1 MPLSQIDYPR
11 AINQQIHSPASVTTS
26 VAICITTRVTNSL
39 TIGELKLSFLPV
51 GSDDFDCQ
59 QNSHHAFRGIRE

>member
-1 MPLSQIDYPR
+1 MLLSQIDYPR
-11 AINQQIHSPASVTTS
+11 IINQLIHSPANET
-26 VAICITTRVTNSL
+26 IGITTNVTNSL

-51 GSDDFDCQ
+51 DWDDFDCQ